1 MSPVVV
7 VVVGMMVVIGGI
19 LWLRL
24 HPFLALI
31 LGALAVGALTTE
43 ELMCLYGLSQGLDPG
58 AAAELAAELSSRT
71 TGARVAAAFGSTAA
85 HIGILIAMAAIIGKC
100 LLDSGA
106 AEQVV
111 RSALRVAGER
121 GAPAAFAGSGFLL
134 GIPVFF
140 DTVFYLMIPLGKA
153 LAARTGRNYALYVMT
168 IAAGATIAHS
178 LVPPTPGPL
187 AVAEVIGEE
196 VNARLPAAERI
207 DMVAVMIVAGALLG
221 AVAVIPGL
229 VYASWA
235 NRRWPIPLRA
245 SADLSLEELET
256 LSRKDDAALPP
267 LWLSLLPIL
276 LPVGLIVGWA
286 ALGRI
291 WDDPAELGSAQ
302 RVLRALAENLGDK
315 NVALTLSAA
324 VAMGIFIVYAKTD
337 AGRLSAAVQSALS
350 GAGVIILITAA
361 GGAFGGVLKQTGIG
375 WTIQSA
381 LSTGAASLVVLAAA
395 FLTTS
400 LIRTAQG
407 SATVAMMTSAGV
419 FAGLAGTLP
428 FHPVYLAL
436 AIGFGSKPF
445 AWMNDSGFW
454 VVCKMSG
461 QTEGETLR
469 NHSVVL
475 ALMGV
480 SGLVLTIAVAAA
492 FPMRPG
498 P

>member
-1 MSPVVV
+1 MPGALCCGGRRIECRTVMSPVLV
-7 VVVGMMVVIGGI
+7 VVVGMAVVVGGI

-31 LGALAVGALTTE
+31 LGALVVGALTTE
-43 ELMCLYGLSQGLDPG
+43 ELMCLYGLSQGMNPD
-58 AAAELAAELSSRT
+58 AAAELAAELASRT
-71 TGARVAAAFGSTAA
+71 TGARVAGAFGSTAA
-85 HIGILIAMAAIIGKC
+85 QIGILIAMAAIIGKC

-106 AEQVV
+106 AERIV
-111 RSALRVAGER
+111 RSALGVAGER

-187 AVAEVIGEE
+187 AVAEVIGQE
-196 VNARLPAAERI
+196 VNARLP
-207 DMVAVMIVAGALLG
+207 
-221 AVAVIPGL
+221 PGL

-235 NRRWPIPLRA
+235 DRRWPIPLRA
-245 SADLSLEELET
+245 SPDVSLEELET

-286 ALGRI
+286 GLGRI
-291 WDDPAELGSAQ
+291 WDEPAELGSAL

-324 VAMGIFIVYAKTD
+324 VAMGIFVVYAKAD
-337 AGRLSAAVQSALS
+337 AGRLSAAIQSALS
-350 GAGVIILITAA
+350 SAGVIILITAA
-361 GGAFGGVLKQTGIG
+361 GGAFGGVLKQTGVG
-375 WTIQSA
+375 WSIQSA
-381 LSTGAASLVVLAAA
+381 LSTGSASLVVLAAA

-475 ALMGV
+475 ALMGM
-480 SGLVLTIAVAAA
+480 SGLVLTIAAAAA